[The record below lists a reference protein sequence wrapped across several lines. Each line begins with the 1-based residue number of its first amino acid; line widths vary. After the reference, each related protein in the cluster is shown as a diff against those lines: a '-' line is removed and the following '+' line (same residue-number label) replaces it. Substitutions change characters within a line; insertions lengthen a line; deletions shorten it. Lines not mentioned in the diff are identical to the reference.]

1 MHCCIGAPSDPY
13 VPLVAAYGSSK
24 PRRAFQAWRGA
35 SCAFD
40 ALKILPRSRRTCS
53 SCTGHTIVSQSRG
66 LSSGPFAPRA
76 AIATSKAKA
85 VIASN
90 LPFGSGGFGAFS
102 FKGSLATRR
111 PAFAAGHQARYPA
124 SYTRTHRREGPMCNV
139 FPLSCCLSATG
150 IRFLG
155 VLFPPRDSA
164 SLTVGL
170 PPRQGAMD
178 LTGLPR
184 STRMRY
190 DRVGCQLYPGSSGV
204 HTTVDPSSVAACR
217 FSTARSSSSPP
228 ARPDLESCRNEA
240 SPLVHSGSPFRSSPH
255 L

>member
-90 LPFGSGGFGAFS
+90 LPFGSGGYGAFS
-102 FKGSLATRR
+102 SKTHPPQVSLLSQPGTRPGIR
-111 PAFAAGHQARYPA
+111 PVIREP
-124 SYTRTHRREGPMCNV
+124 TDWKNRRLMV
-139 FPLSCCLSATG
+139 PLSCCLSATG

-170 PPRQGAMD
+170 PPTKNVMD